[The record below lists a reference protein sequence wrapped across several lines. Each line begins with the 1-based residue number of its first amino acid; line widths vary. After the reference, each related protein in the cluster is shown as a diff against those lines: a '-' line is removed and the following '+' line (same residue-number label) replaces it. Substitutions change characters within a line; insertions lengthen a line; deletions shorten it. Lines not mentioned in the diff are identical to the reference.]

1 MVNSMSEHIA
11 GQPSQAAIARA
22 LGVSPARIT
31 ALKARGMPTCS
42 AEAAAEWRAL
52 HLREH
57 VHRKPAP
64 GRVQPPVSVPAAADT
79 EAPAPDA
86 EHVTY
91 NEARRREAVA
101 RAVLAE
107 LEVRERAGELV
118 RADEWAAALAKRVVA
133 FREGLLQLP
142 ARLAPELAAACDQA
156 TVYRLLEDGLYQC
169 LAQLREE
176 AERDN
181 L

>member
-1 MVNSMSEHIA
+1 MSEDNA
-11 GQPSQAAIARA
+11 VQPSQADFARA
-22 LGVSPARIT
+22 LGISPARIT
-31 ALKARGMPTCS
+31 ALKARGMPTS
-42 AEAAAEWRAL
+42 SVEAAAEWRAL

-57 VHRKPAP
+57 VHRRPAP
-64 GRVQPPVSVPAAADT
+64 GRAQPPASAPAAAAA
-79 EAPAPDA
+79 EAPDPDA
-86 EHVTY
+86 GHVSYT
-91 NEARRREAVA
+91 EARRREAVA

-118 RADEWAAALAKRVVA
+118 RADEWSAALARRVVQ

-176 AERDN
+176 AEQEP
-181 L
+181 